1 MRRWRRRWLI
11 SRRPLAVK
19 TLVVTATPG
28 KIDAVHRALEDFWVE
43 VAKGVARYD
52 PGVRLRVDTAVAEL
66 ASNIVQHAY
75 PPSVPPGTMRLS
87 LRSYSDGVEVT
98 FTDRGV
104 PYTGGS
110 FPKKLPESLR
120 QGRENAPLLPEQ
132 GMGLGVISSAVDE
145 VRYHRTPGGR
155 NQWKLVKRFAQTHA

>member
-19 TLVVTATPG
+19 TLVVTATPE
-28 KIDAVHRALEDFWVE
+28 KIDAVHRALEAFWID
-43 VAKGVARYD
+43 VAGSVARYD

-75 PPSVPPGTMRLS
+75 PSSGPPGTMRLR

-104 PYTGGS
+104 PYTGS
-110 FPKKLPESLR
+110 FPKKLPKSLH
-120 QGRENAPLLPEQ
+120 QGTENTPLLPEQ

-145 VRYHRTPGGR
+145 VRYRRTAGGR
-155 NQWKLVKRFAQTHA
+155 NQWKLVKRFAQSHA